1 MLPVYGLVQPLFE
14 PLHDRLRSRPALVR
28 AAVYAG
34 GFTTIEYASGRLLRA
49 IRGDAPWDYPHA
61 RLNLHGLVRPGYLP
75 VWAAAGL
82 GLERIHDRLVQRR
95 EPGGPLVAA
104 THPGATSIWS
114 PSRLDRRHRR
124 GREFPSRR
132 TMLTRR
138 PL

>member
-82 GLERIHDRLVQRR
+82 GLERIHDRLVPSTRR
-95 EPGGPLVAA
+95 PSAAADRAGGDVGSPGQ
-104 THPGATSIWS
+104 
-114 PSRLDRRHRR
+114 LDRRHRR

-138 PL
+138 TL